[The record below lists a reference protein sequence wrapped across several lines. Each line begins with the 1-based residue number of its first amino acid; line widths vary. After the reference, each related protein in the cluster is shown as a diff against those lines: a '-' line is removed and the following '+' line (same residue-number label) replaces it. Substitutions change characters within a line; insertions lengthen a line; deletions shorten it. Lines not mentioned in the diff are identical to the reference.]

1 MKIAKSMEVRQ
12 QNPDLVNSI
21 RWYVER
27 KKFNKDSSIWVVHLG
42 RTPTMDMKKTY
53 GFEWKD
59 CDNFFSHFMG
69 LSLTHRVDE
78 MTFDTIGWGGNVNF
92 LNFYLVELEPGEDT
106 NITGELLEMIAKGW
120 GLET

>member
-1 MKIAKSMEVRQ
+1 MKIAKSMEVRKH
-12 QNPDLVNSI
+12 NPDLVNSI
-21 RWYVER
+21 RGYVER
-27 KKFNKDSSIWVVHLG
+27 GKFNKDSAIWVVHLG

-53 GFEWKD
+53 GFELKD

-78 MTFDTIGWGGNVNF
+78 MTFDIVGWGGNVNF